1 MQSAPFGEGILI
13 SSPLC
18 LIKAEGNVNGD
29 VGALYNKGVGFG
41 IKGCTVNGDV
51 CLVARVGGER
61 QGHHS
66 AGGKV
71 TALVCCNNTV
81 CGLVYG
87 NLVFGLVDN
96 VKIVFKST
104 VNSVAVFIVK
114 AVARRERD
122 IWLCAYKVINRN
134 TRGVCVV
141 GEVKHTG

>member
-18 LIKAEGNVNGD
+18 LVGAEGNVNGD
-29 VGALYNKGVGFG
+29 VFFTHCKGVGFG

-51 CLVARVGGER
+51 CLVALVGSKC

-66 AGGKV
+66 ARGKV
-71 TALVCCNNTV
+71 TALVCCNATV

-96 VKIVFKST
+96 VKNVFKST

-122 IWLCAYKVINRN
+122 IWLCACKVINRN

>member
-18 LIKAEGNVNGD
+18 LVGAEGNVNGD
-29 VGALYNKGVGFG
+29 VFFIHCKGVGFG
-41 IKGCTVNGDV
+41 IKDCTVNGDV
-51 CLVARVGGER
+51 CLVALVGGER

-87 NLVFGLVDN
+87 NLVFGLVDG
-96 VKIVFKST
+96 VKTVFKST

-114 AVARRERD
+114 AVARGERD
-122 IWLCAYKVINRN
+122 LWLCACKVINRN

>member
-1 MQSAPFGEGILI
+1 MVEL
-13 SSPLC
+13 
-18 LIKAEGNVNGD
+18 EGNVNGD
-29 VGALYNKGVGFG
+29 VGAFYNKGVGFG

-51 CLVARVGGER
+51 CLVALVGSER
-61 QGHHS
+61 QSHFG

-71 TALVCCNNTV
+71 TALVCCNATV

-87 NLVFGLVDN
+87 NLVFGLVNN
-96 VKIVFKST
+96 VKNVFKST

-114 AVARRERD
+114 AVARGERD
-122 IWLCAYKVINRN
+122 LWLCACKVINRN